1 MNIDNLTID
10 KTKCSGGLDVFSGLG
25 VNNFRNII
33 INDNDP
39 NTDTEMTY
47 GIGIGLY
54 NDCYLSDCTSNF
66 INSQITNNTNAN
78 YDWSYNG
85 SALGVSLHSKANLVN
100 CTISGNQGVATG
112 GAISLDYGSELNIYN
127 SILYGD
133 TPNEIVMDGRY
144 YSNTLTVKNSLVQGG
159 QWGVVTVGGNTLN
172 WLSGNIDEDP
182 LFMGGDDIDDPNY
195 YRLTE
200 NSPCI
205 DAGTLDLPEGVV
217 LPETDLAGNPRIYG
231 DTVDM
236 GAYEW
241 QGTDGNSNNTIPTI
255 EKSRIINW
263 PNPFGLDGGRNG
275 TGTNV
280 KLFLENDGDIAITIY
295 NIRGQ
300 KVKTLTKG
308 YCVKGKYNNFWNGTN
323 DNGKRVSSG
332 NYFIKLSVNGEV
344 QAVRKC
350 LLLK

>member
-1 MNIDNLTID
+1 M
-10 KTKCSGGLDVFSGLG
+10 
-25 VNNFRNII
+25 
-33 INDNDP
+33 
-39 NTDTEMTY
+39 
-47 GIGIGLY
+47 
-54 NDCYLSDCTSNF
+54 
-66 INSQITNNTNAN
+66 
-78 YDWSYNG
+78 
-85 SALGVSLHSKANLVN
+85 
-100 CTISGNQGVATG
+100 
-112 GAISLDYGSELNIYN
+112 DYGSELNIYN

-133 TPNEIVMDGRY
+133 TPNEIVVNGQY
-144 YSNTLTVKNSLVQGG
+144 GSNTLTVKNSLVQGG